1 MELFGTIA
9 LIIVVFFIAFLIG
22 AIGMARWKNSKTV
35 QEPEKMPTR
44 ETVYAAHVVNTA
56 AEIYCNYSESKI
68 IRPGINNQTKKDRQG
83 EALQEALN
91 LVGAVY
97 RYFDM
102 VDADGDDKRPSIS
115 AKPPAKK
122 RTINLNI
129 N

>member
-1 MELFGTIA
+1 MEFFGTIA
-9 LIIVVFFIAFLIG
+9 LIIVVSVTAFLIG
-22 AIGMARWKNSKTV
+22 AVGMARWKNSKTI

-91 LVGAVY
+91 LVGAAY

-102 VDADGDDKRPSIS
+102 VDSEP
-115 AKPPAKK
+115 KK
-122 RTINLNI
+122 INKGIGGELKKVNLNI

>member
-1 MELFGTIA
+1 MEFLGTIM
-9 LIIVVFFIAFLIG
+9 LIIIVSVIFFLLG
-22 AIGMARWKNSKTV
+22 AIGMARWKNSRT

-91 LVGAVY
+91 LVGAAY

-102 VDADGDDKRPSIS
+102 VDSEP
-115 AKPPAKK
+115 KK
-122 RTINLNI
+122 INKGIGGELKKVNLNI